1 MKFQG
6 AIIKEQSVIFA
17 VVVIKKHI
25 LDSVKLSEEAMSS
38 FIPIF
43 PNMPIVLMAQDN
55 RGVASYRGRKDIANF
70 LARIHISQIPWREY
84 TLS

>member
-70 LARIHISQIPWREY
+70 LARIHICSG
-84 TLS
+84 TLILAT